1 MKIIA
6 LALFIAASATLAQA
20 DIPKPVKQ
28 DIEGWPIFV
37 GPELLKPENRDVWQK
52 ASRAL
57 QHKLFMIKTVMPENR
72 LHALQK
78 LEIRIE
84 LKNPELSNMQ
94 YHPSRDWLVNHGHDP
109 TLARQVHIPNASALY
124 SKPQTLKHPWVVLHE
139 LAHAYHDQVLGFDH
153 PEIRAAYQKAVRD
166 KKYDAILLFNG
177 QTVKHYAL
185 ADHKEFFAEF
195 TESYFGMNDFYP
207 FLYAELKQYD
217 PDVFLL
223 MQSIWGKRP

>member
-72 LHALQK
+72 LHA
-78 LEIRIE
+78 
-84 LKNPELSNMQ
+84 
-94 YHPSRDWLVNHGHDP
+94 
-109 TLARQVHIPNASALY
+109 
-124 SKPQTLKHPWVVLHE
+124 
-139 LAHAYHDQVLGFDH
+139 
-153 PEIRAAYQKAVRD
+153 
-166 KKYDAILLFNG
+166 
-177 QTVKHYAL
+177 
-185 ADHKEFFAEF
+185 
-195 TESYFGMNDFYP
+195 
-207 FLYAELKQYD
+207 
-217 PDVFLL
+217 
-223 MQSIWGKRP
+223 